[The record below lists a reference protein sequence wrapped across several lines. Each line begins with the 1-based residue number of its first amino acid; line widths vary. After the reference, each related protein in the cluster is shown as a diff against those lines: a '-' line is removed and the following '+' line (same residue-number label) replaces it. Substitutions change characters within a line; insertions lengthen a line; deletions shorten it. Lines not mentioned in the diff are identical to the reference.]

1 MSYLLNYKSWRALYE
16 ARSINEAQSWVGNG
30 LVPIKPGNQVYD
42 YSASDVTP
50 ESGYGSVEENARLTA
65 LAKQVCGQQAIPE
78 LYTFQGAAAG
88 YRKVDTAG
96 TAGVDAQFFDFFKL
110 VLSGIGHASGVE
122 NLADALKDPK
132 TDMEMISKLQI
143 KSQLVKSIQLYGPDA
158 GRVNTTG
165 KVKPDG
171 SIDTQIDTTASSIKL
186 ATGYMNTFNLENW
199 GAGDFTQYT
208 DPGKSLN
215 SANVLSF
222 VSVGDNKSQIEKEQ
236 GVLYLYALKKG
247 SVDAAGID
255 KQVKNVEGEAGKTGS
270 VDLNFGPYDYAKTL
284 DGNVVN
290 ETHPLVQEIG
300 QKIRSFLTDD
310 EQISEIT
317 LTSSASPEWAG
328 VATTTGNGV
337 GDPSKGKLTPA
348 TFKTDKTP
356 LGNQYLAWLRG
367 ETFKNALYRVL
378 GERLTPNSITV
389 NWVIAQEE
397 GASGRNLNYI
407 VNTKGKAPKQIVD
420 TKYVGAQVKTTGG
433 NLEIYQYKIS
443 FDEAAV
449 TAAKSSWLN
458 KATGGLLGSKKVA
471 YADVQVDQEIKY
483 YGKYKDENNNS
494 VIHVPKDYDASVKQ
508 IQETDL
514 QRGGK
519 LGGKSWEE
527 NLKTA
532 KVVAK
537 NNGKIEIKST
547 IEGNP
552 NVPIPKER
560 FYTAGVAKSGGE
572 VAE

>member
-1 MSYLLNYKSWRALYE
+1 MSYLLNYKGWRALYE

-42 YSASDVTP
+42 YSSSSVTP
-50 ESGYGSVEENARLTA
+50 DSGYGSVEENARLTA

-78 LYTFQGAAAG
+78 LYTFDGAG
-88 YRKVDTAG
+88 YSKVDSSAN
-96 TAGVDAQFFDFFKL
+96 AGVDNDFFDFFKL

-143 KSQLVKSIQLYGPDA
+143 KSQMVKAIQLYGPDA
-158 GRVNTTG
+158 ARVNTTG
-165 KVKPDG
+165 KVSQTDG
-171 SIDTQIDTTASSIKL
+171 SIDTKVDTTSSRLKDV
-186 ATGYMNTFNLENW
+186 TGYMNTFNLENW

-247 SVDAAGID
+247 SVDAAGIN
-255 KQVKNVEGEAGKTGS
+255 KTVKNVEGEAGKTGS

-300 QKIRSFLTDD
+300 QKIRSYLTDD

-328 VATTTGNGV
+328 VNTTTGNGV

-407 VNTKGKAPKQIVD
+407 VTTKGKAPKQIVD

-449 TAAKSSWLN
+449 TSAKSSWLN

-471 YADVQVDQEIKY
+471 YADVQVGQEIKI
-483 YGKYKDENNNS
+483 YGKLKNDNDS
-494 VIHVPKDYDASVKQ
+494 TVIHVPKDYDASVKQ

-519 LGGKSWEE
+519 IGGKSWEDH
-527 NLKTA
+527 LITKT
-532 KVVAK
+532 VVAK

-560 FYTAGVAKSGGE
+560 FYTAGEAKGGAVVE
-572 VAE
+572 E